1 MPDQTLPESSISH
14 PDAFAAPEVSRRAM
28 LSGVGALAA
37 LAWLQ
42 GCSGSRKIA
51 KDFPSPVWPEKQA
64 SLTPPPPPTVYY
76 QASPTPV
83 PSAPAPQPASRPQAP
98 APAVSGIIARNQW
111 TRNAPKWNLSKP
123 MNGVGLIT
131 VHHDALN
138 AQGMRGFQASVE
150 RLNKIRR
157 AHLDRG
163 PTWVDIGY
171 HYIIDPEGRVWE
183 GRPVTIEGAHVAAT
197 NDHNL
202 GIMLMGN
209 FMEHRPTQAQL
220 NSLDGFLAA
229 QMRGYRVPMNRV
241 YTHRE
246 FRSASTECP
255 GTNLQSY
262 MLQTRSSRGRLARMV

>member
-1 MPDQTLPESSISH
+1 MPDQPSPESTSPRSE
-14 PDAFAAPEVSRRAM
+14 PLPVPEVSRRAL
-28 LSGVGALAA
+28 LSGASALAA

-42 GCSGSRKIA
+42 GCSGGRRIA

-64 SLTPPPPPTVYY
+64 SLATPTPPTVYY
-76 QASPTPV
+76 APGQPVSAPTPQ
-83 PSAPAPQPASRPQAP
+83 PSSPRPQAP
-98 APAVSGIIARNQW
+98 AQAVSGVIGRSQW
-111 TRNAPKWNLSKP
+111 TRNAPRWNLSKP
-123 MNGVGLIT
+123 MNGVGMIT

-138 AQGMRGFQASVE
+138 ASGMRGWQSSVD

-183 GRPVTIEGAHVAAT
+183 GRPVSIEGAHVAAT

-229 QMRGYRVPMNRV
+229 QMRGYRVPIGRV

-255 GTNLQSY
+255 GNNLQSY
-262 MLQTRSSRGRLARMV
+262 MLQTRASRGRLAKMV

>member
-1 MPDQTLPESSISH
+1 MPDQPSPESTS
-14 PDAFAAPEVSRRAM
+14 PRTQPLAAAAVSRRAL
-28 LSGVGALAA
+28 LSSAGAVAA

-42 GCSGSRKIA
+42 GCSGGRRIA

-64 SLTPPPPPTVYY
+64 SLTPPSPPTVYY
-76 QASPTPV
+76 TPTQAPSA

-98 APAVSGIIARNQW
+98 TVSGIIARSQW
-111 TRNAPKWNLSKP
+111 TRNAPRWNLSKP
-123 MNGVGLIT
+123 MNGVGMIT

-138 AQGMRGFQASVE
+138 ASGLRGWQPSVD

-171 HYIIDPEGRVWE
+171 HYVIDTEGRVWE
-183 GRPVTIEGAHVAAT
+183 GRPASIEGAHVAAT

-220 NSLDGFLAA
+220 NTLDGFLAA
-229 QMRGYRVPMNRV
+229 QMRAHRVAMGRV

-255 GTNLQSY
+255 GDSLQSY
-262 MLQTRSSRGRLARMV
+262 MMQTRSSRGRLAKMV